1 MSNIIKTILEEFVC
15 EKFIDEKFH
24 TLSVGTDMIL
34 LHSEYTSIK
43 GCKKKCKIDIGRNI
57 ISLHTEKVYVKK
69 HQRINTKEDNTI
81 CVNDEQITLKS
92 SQTQDYQGIHMEK
105 IISISIFNDEIICN
119 SSAIK
124 NELYENYTK
133 EVN

>member
-1 MSNIIKTILEEFVC
+1 
-15 EKFIDEKFH
+15 
-24 TLSVGTDMIL
+24 MIL

-43 GCKKKCKIDIGRNI
+43 GCKKKCKIGIGRDI
-57 ISLHTEKVYVKK
+57 ISLHTKKTYVN
-69 HQRINTKEDNTI
+69 NTKEDNTM
-81 CVNDEQITLKS
+81 CVDDEQITLKS